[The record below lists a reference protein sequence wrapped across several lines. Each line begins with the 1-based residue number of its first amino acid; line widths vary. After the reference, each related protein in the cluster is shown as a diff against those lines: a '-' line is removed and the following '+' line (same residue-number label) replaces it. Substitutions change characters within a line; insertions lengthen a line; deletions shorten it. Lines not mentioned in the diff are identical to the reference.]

1 MSGTVTTMATSNDS
15 TWAGGDAA
23 GHADLWRTASV
34 SISTTAGT
42 GESASAGSGHYG
54 EARVFPVS
62 ARAEAPWQT
71 RIDQVVTSSLSSDAA
86 RKARITAEQTRAQ
99 IAFEAFRLQCQ
110 AELKP
115 VLETTSAMLQE
126 WGLEARVTETL
137 HDQPARLPRSFD
149 LALRIDPFGERGP
162 GKLTI
167 SASEAYDVVRVKIT
181 VGPSRLRGEVHEHVG
196 TTTADEL
203 SDTMVGGLAATLVEK
218 VFSP

>member
-1 MSGTVTTMATSNDS
+1 MWKFN
-15 TWAGGDAA
+15 
-23 GHADLWRTASV
+23 
-34 SISTTAGT
+34 
-42 GESASAGSGHYG
+42 
-54 EARVFPVS
+54 
-62 ARAEAPWQT
+62 
-71 RIDQVVTSSLSSDAA
+71 RIDHVVSSGLSSDAA
-86 RKARITAEQTRAQ
+86 RKARITAEQSRAQ
-99 IAFEAFRLQCQ
+99 AAFEAFRRQCQ
-110 AELKP
+110 TELKP

-126 WGLEARVTETL
+126 WGLDARVTEIL

-181 VGPSRLRGEVHEHVG
+181 VGPSRLCGEVHEHVG

-203 SDTMVGGLAATLVEK
+203 SDAMVGGLAATLVEK

>member
-1 MSGTVTTMATSNDS
+1 MPTSNDS
-15 TWAGGDAA
+15 TWLGGDPAHQA
-23 GHADLWRTASV
+23 GLWSTASV
-34 SISTTAGT
+34 STSTTSGS
-42 GESASAGSGHYG
+42 GDSATAGSGPYG
-54 EARVFPVS
+54 EARVFSIP
-62 ARAEAPWQT
+62 ARPEAPWQT
-71 RIDQVVTSSLSSDAA
+71 RIDQVVSSGLSSDAA
-86 RKARITAEQTRAQ
+86 RKARVTAAQSRAQ
-99 IAFEAFRLQCQ
+99 AAFEAFRVQC
-110 AELKP
+110 ARELKP

-126 WGLEARVTETL
+126 WGLDARVTETL

-181 VGPSRLRGEVHEHVG
+181 VGPSRLCGEVHEHVG

-203 SDTMVGGLAATLVEK
+203 SDAMVGGLAATLVEK